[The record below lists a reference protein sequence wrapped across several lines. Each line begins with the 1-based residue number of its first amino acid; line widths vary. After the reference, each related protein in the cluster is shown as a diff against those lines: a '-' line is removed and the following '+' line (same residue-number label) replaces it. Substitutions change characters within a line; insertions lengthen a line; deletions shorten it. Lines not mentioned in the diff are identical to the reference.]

1 MSGTSPRPASER
13 ATPDP
18 GQARTLDDLIETLR
32 LLKLWAGDPSYGT
45 ITTRINAAWTAAG
58 RPAGELTKRTTVAD
72 CFRPGRRRLNH
83 DLFLAIV
90 EVLHPDRGYLTQWRQ
105 ALRVVGEER
114 NAVSQ
119 VRVLDALPP
128 DVADFT
134 GRAFELDRLHRLAR
148 DASAVVVS
156 ALAGMA
162 GVGKTQLAVHAG
174 HLLLRAKAYDR
185 VLFVNLR
192 GFHPDAT
199 QPPADPSAAL
209 EGFLRIL
216 GVPGQQIPH
225 ELGARAAMFQEQLTG
240 TRTLVVLDDAAD
252 ADQVR
257 PLVPAVSGCLAL
269 ITSRRELAEL
279 STATRLTVDVFSPT
293 EAVAFLRRAVPDAVV
308 GADTDAVERIALR
321 CGYLPLA
328 LSLLAGRIRNTPHWT
343 LSDHAE
349 RLDECHR
356 DRRLD
361 SGVELA
367 LYLSYRDLPAAE
379 QRLLRLVAL
388 HPGQDLDVYA
398 AAAIAGADL
407 GTTRVAIDHL
417 CDNHL
422 IQRGAP
428 GRYTL
433 HDLVRAYA
441 VGRAG
446 DEDTPSQ
453 RRAALERLFDHYLAV
468 AARAM
473 DMLHPA
479 EAHRRPPVL
488 PLTTPAPSLDAPDAA
503 LEWLNTERPILVS
516 VAAHTAA
523 HGWPT
528 HAVMLSRILF
538 NYLDGVHRSDA
549 YTIHLHACDAA
560 RGSGDSVGYA
570 HALTNLATAERQV
583 GGFEAAT
590 ERYGEALTLFR
601 RAGDQAG
608 QARVLGLLGLI
619 EERRGAYQS
628 ATEHYRLALEMF
640 ERVGDS
646 FGEANALIPLGTVQA
661 RLGQHTQAAALY
673 RQALEIYRQIGDRV
687 GEAAALNVL
696 GEVSVHLGR
705 PEQAIDYLR
714 QALNLCRQVGDRYGE
729 ASTLDTLGILH
740 TDLGQPAE
748 ATEQYQHAL
757 AILRDIGE
765 AHGEAHVLNSLGETA
780 RAGGQLSAA
789 LAHHTAAHAIAESI
803 GARYQQ
809 ARAQAGLGHVH
820 RGLGDL
826 PEAHRHFE
834 AALEHY
840 VAVGT
845 PEADE
850 IRAYLVGE
858 SRPTA

>member
-1 MSGTSPRPASER
+1 MSGTPPRPASDP
-13 ATPDP
+13 ADP
-18 GQARTLDDLIETLR
+18 GQARTLDDLIEMLR

-58 RPAGELTKRTTVAD
+58 RPASELTKRTTVAD

-90 EVLHPDRGYLTQWRQ
+90 EVLHPDKGYLAQWRQ
-105 ALRVVGEER
+105 ALRVVGEGR

-174 HLLLRAKAYDR
+174 HLLLRAEVYDR

-192 GFHPDAT
+192 GFHSDET

-209 EGFLRIL
+209 EGFLRVL

-225 ELGARAAMFQEQLTG
+225 ELEARAAMFQEQLTG

-279 STATRLTVDVFSPT
+279 PTATRLTVNVFSPS
-293 EAVAFLRRAVPDAVV
+293 EAVSFLNRAVPDAVV
-308 GADTDAVERIALR
+308 GTDADAVERIALR

-328 LSLLAGRIRNTPHWT
+328 LSLIVGRIRSTPHWT

-367 LYLSYRDLPAAE
+367 LHLSYRDLPEAE
-379 QRLLRLVAL
+379 KRLLRLVAL
-388 HPGQDLDVYA
+388 HPGQDFDVYA
-398 AAAIAGADL
+398 AAAVADTDL
-407 GTTRVAIDHL
+407 ETTRVAIDHL

-428 GRYTL
+428 DRYTL

-446 DEDTPSQ
+446 DEDAPKR
-453 RRAALERLFDHYLAV
+453 RRAATERLLDHYLAV
-468 AARAM
+468 SARAM
-473 DMLHPA
+473 DLLHPA
-479 EAHRRPPVL
+479 EAHRRPTVP
-488 PLTTPAPSLDAPDAA
+488 PPTTPAPPLDSPDAA

-516 VAAHTAA
+516 VVAHAAA

-528 HAVMLSRILF
+528 HTVMLSRVLF

-549 YTIHLHACDAA
+549 HTVHTYACDAA
-560 RGSGDSVGYA
+560 RRIGDPVGYA
-570 HALTNLATAERQV
+570 HALTNLATAQRQL
-583 GGFEAAT
+583 GGFDPAI

-601 RAGDQAG
+601 QAGDLAG

-619 EERRGAYQS
+619 EERRGAYQA

-640 ERVGDS
+640 ERAGDS
-646 FGEANALIPLGTVQA
+646 LGEANALNSLGMVQA
-661 RLGQHTQAAALY
+661 RLGRHTQAVALY

-687 GEAAALNVL
+687 GEANALNVL

-705 PEQAIDYLR
+705 PEQAVDYLR
-714 QALNLCRQVGDRYGE
+714 QALTLSRQVGDRYGE

-740 TDLGQPAE
+740 AELGQLVE
-748 ATEQYQHAL
+748 ATEQYQQAL

-765 AHGEAHVLNSLGETA
+765 PHGEAHVLNSLGDTA
-780 RAGGQLSAA
+780 RAGGQFSTA
-789 LAHHTAAHAIAESI
+789 LAHYTAAHAIAEDI

-820 RGLGDL
+820 QGRGELSD
-826 PEAHRHFE
+826 AYRHFQ

-840 VAVGT
+840 EAVGT
-845 PEADE
+845 PEAEE
-850 IRAYLVGE
+850 IRAYLVE
-858 SRPTA
+858 EFRPTT